1 MSVLDWE
8 DWLSIYV
15 NLEAVGLGLQ
25 LYPPD
30 HRDFMNSTRIVLT
43 SCFELNTPTCTE
55 YVYAHM
61 AVFET
66 S

>member
-15 NLEAVGLGLQ
+15 NLEAVGLGSQ

-30 HRDFMNSTRIVLT
+30 HLDFMNCTRIVLT
-43 SCFELNTPTCTE
+43 SLLRTQ
-55 YVYAHM
+55 YANLYRIRIRTHGGI
-61 AVFET
+61 
-66 S
+66 